1 MSTIAIFGAT
11 GRTGLPLVK
20 KALDAGHAVRALVRT
35 PQKLTTQHP
44 NLTVIAGSSLDAPK
58 VDETIKGANGVISVL
73 GPDSDSPPDLMT
85 RSTGYIIDAM
95 NRYDVRRLVSL
106 TGAGVRDARND
117 KPGFIDNAIV
127 FVMKNLAGA
136 GARNALTDGTNHA
149 DLIRRTSLEWTIV
162 RGPRLNDNPPM
173 GHYQVG
179 YVGIVPGINLT
190 RADLADFILNEFGQ
204 RKYVREMPLVT
215 NG

>member
-1 MSTIAIFGAT
+1 MSTLAIFGAT
-11 GRTGLPLVK
+11 GRTGQPLVK
-20 KALDAGHAVRALVRT
+20 KALDAGYSVRALVRN
-35 PQKLTTQHP
+35 PQKLTIQHP
-44 NLTVIAGSSLDAPK
+44 NLTVVAGSSLDAAK
-58 VDETIKGANGVISVL
+58 VEETVRGANGVISVL
-73 GPDSDSPPDLMT
+73 GPDKNSPPDLMT
-85 RSTGYIIDAM
+85 RSAQHVINAM
-95 NRYDVRRLVSL
+95 NRYDLRRLISL

-117 KPGFIDNAIV
+117 KPGFIDQAIV

-162 RGPRLNDNPPM
+162 RGPRLNDDPAT
-173 GHYQVG
+173 GSYQVG
-179 YVGIVPGINLT
+179 HVGTVPGINLT

-204 RKYVREMPLVT
+204 NKYVREMPLVT